1 MPRADRV
8 PILPGRPLI
17 AVRVTLNE
25 LADVVLIADSGA
37 ERTLISQGVAALLG
51 LDLLRPL
58 RLQRLAGVGQSPPVP
73 VVRLEQ
79 VQVGASIVRGLE
91 AFVYDLPLIIR
102 ADGLLG
108 LDFLRRFRVTFAFDA
123 EVLILREPAT
133 R

>member
-51 LDLLRPL
+51 LDRLRPL

>member
-8 PILPGRPLI
+8 PILPRRLLI

-37 ERTLISQGVAALLG
+37 ERTLISQGVDTLLG

-73 VVRLEQ
+73 VVRFDEDLMQ
-79 VQVGASIVRGLE
+79 SLRACRRTRLSRPRPGAGC
-91 AFVYDLPLIIR
+91 R
-102 ADGLLG
+102 AAS
-108 LDFLRRFRVTFAFDA
+108 R
-123 EVLILREPAT
+123 
-133 R
+133 